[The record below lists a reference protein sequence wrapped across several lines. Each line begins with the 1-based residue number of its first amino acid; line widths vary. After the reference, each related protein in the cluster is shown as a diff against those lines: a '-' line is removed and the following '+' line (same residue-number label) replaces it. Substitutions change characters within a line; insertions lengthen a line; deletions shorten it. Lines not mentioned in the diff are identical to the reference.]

1 VPSAEFSRDNNT
13 RLGIDYKS
21 VRNVVKIKDPEAI
34 KRLIMSDD
42 YKHKRIISISAHI
55 DHGKTTTTDYL
66 MRRAGLMSDAA
77 AGQALMTDS
86 DEEEQERG
94 ITIFTSVVLLNF
106 EVDGEEYLVQLSD
119 TPGHLSFTGEVSRAL
134 RASDGAVI
142 LVDALEGVMTQTET
156 NIRLA
161 VGGEACKPVLFIN
174 KVDRLINE
182 LKLSPAKVYERID
195 IIVAKVNELIKKLAP
210 KEFVKEW
217 QVGFERGT
225 VAIGSAKT
233 GWAFTMKTLEKRD
246 IKPIIVFEKYNEGD
260 EMWLRENLP
269 LDEALL
275 EMIAHHLPDPKT
287 AQRYKIPRIWKGDMD
302 SPEGKALMECDPNGP
317 LLGMITKIFVDPKS
331 KRPTLIGRVFSGTLK
346 TGDEIRLVN
355 MRQNARIK
363 RLGVQEITDILPMEA
378 VPAGNLV
385 SIFGFICPSGE
396 TFVGGDS
403 DMKGFEAIEYVS
415 EPVVS
420 RSIKP
425 IDPQDIARLGE
436 VVRKWIMADPTA
448 RFTHDKESGEYRLDG
463 IDPLQI
469 EILTKRINE
478 QVEIS
483 VSEPII
489 VYREK
494 MTDTG
499 DEFHTKSPNGH
510 NRIRMFLSPL
520 DDKTVELIKRKKVT
534 ADMND
539 RERAQIL
546 RDEAGWDAKEARKI
560 LDIYENCMLVDAMTG
575 VQRFDRILAY
585 LKTAFREFVD
595 EGPIAHEPVLGV
607 KVVITDATVHTDPAH
622 TGYNEVA
629 TMVSSALNMSFL
641 TGKPGLFEPVL
652 NTDIKTPTDTQG
664 QVIKVLTGHRGQ
676 ILDIE
681 AEEDNVTVRGSL
693 PTAETIGIADEFRSA
708 TAGRSFFGY
717 EFRGF
722 EPVPSS
728 LQEEVILEIRKR
740 KSMPEEMPSLSS
752 WSRYLY
758 KRT

>member
-1 VPSAEFSRDNNT
+1 M
-13 RLGIDYKS
+13 
-21 VRNVVKIKDPEAI
+21 VKIKEPDAI
-34 KRLIMSDD
+34 KRLILSDD
-42 YKHKRIISISAHI
+42 YEHKRIISISAHI

-86 DEEEQERG
+86 DDEEQERG

-106 EVDGEEYLVQLSD
+106 KVDDQEYLVQLSD

-142 LVDALEGVMTQTET
+142 LVDALEGMMTQTET

-182 LKLSPAKVYERID
+182 LKLPPNKVSERIN
-195 IIVAKVNELIKKLAP
+195 IIIAKVNELIKKVAP
-210 KEFVKEW
+210 KEYALDWRVNF
-217 QVGFERGT
+217 QDGS
-225 VAIGSAKT
+225 VAVGSAKT
-233 GWAFTMKTLEKRD
+233 GWAFTSKTFEKNPD
-246 IKPIIVFEKYNEGD
+246 INPVVIFEKYNEGD

-275 EMIAHHLPDPKT
+275 EMIVKHLPDPKT
-287 AQRYKIPRIWKGDMD
+287 AQKYKIPRIWKGDID
-302 SPEGKALMECDPNGP
+302 SPEGKALLACDPNGP
-317 LLGMITKIFVDPKS
+317 LVGMITKIFIDPKS
-331 KRPTLIGRVFSGTLK
+331 KRPTLIGRVFSGTIEN
-346 TGDEIRLVN
+346 GQEIRLVN
-355 MRQNARIK
+355 MKQNAKVK
-363 RLGVQEITDILPMEA
+363 RLGVQEITDILDMDK
-378 VPAGNLV
+378 VPAGNLFSV
-385 SIFGFICPSGE
+385 FGFMCPSGE
-396 TFVGGDS
+396 SFVAAGS
-403 DMKGFEAIEYVS
+403 DMQGFEAIEYVS

-420 RSIKP
+420 RSIRP
-425 IDPQDIARLGE
+425 IDPQEIAKLGE
-436 VVRKWIMADPTA
+436 VVSKWIMADPTA
-448 RFTHDKESGEYRLDG
+448 RFVHDKESGEYRLDG

-478 QVEIS
+478 QVKIH

-494 MTDTG
+494 MTERG

-510 NRIRMFLSPL
+510 NRIRMFLEPL
-520 DDKTVELIKRKKVT
+520 DEKTVELIRKKKVT
-534 ADMND
+534 IDQDA
-539 RERAQIL
+539 RERASIL

-560 LDIYENCMLVDAMTG
+560 LDIYESCMLVDAMSG
-575 VQRFDRILAY
+575 VQRFERIFSY
-585 LKTAFREFVD
+585 LQTTFREFV
-595 EGPIAHEPVLGV
+595 ESGPIAHEPVMGV
-607 KVVITDATVHTDPAH
+607 RVTLTDATVHTDPAH

-629 TMVSSALNMSFL
+629 TMVSAGLNMGFL
-641 TGKPGLFEPVL
+641 TGRPGLYEPVL
-652 NTDIKTPTDTQG
+652 NADIKTPTDTQG

-676 ILDIE
+676 ILTIE
-681 AEEDNVTVRGSL
+681 GEEDNVTVKGTL

-722 EPVPSS
+722 ESLPSN
-728 LQEEVILEIRKR
+728 LQEEIILEIRKR
-740 KSMPEEMPSLSS
+740 KGMPEEMPNLGS
-752 WSRYLY
+752 WNRWIY

>member
-1 VPSAEFSRDNNT
+1 M
-13 RLGIDYKS
+13 
-21 VRNVVKIKDPEAI
+21 VKIKEPDAI
-34 KRLIMSDD
+34 KRLIKSDD
-42 YKHKRIISISAHI
+42 FKHKRIISISAHI

-106 EVDGEEYLVQLSD
+106 EVEGEEYLVQLSD

-161 VGGEACKPVLFIN
+161 VGGEACKPVLFVN

-182 LKLSPAKVYERID
+182 LKLPPAKVYERID
-195 IIVAKVNELIKKLAP
+195 TIIAKVNNLIKKVAP
-210 KEFVKEW
+210 EGYGQDWRVNF
-217 QVGFERGT
+217 QDGS

-233 GWAFTMKTLEKRD
+233 GWAFTMKTLEKKG
-246 IKPIIVFEKYNEGD
+246 IKPVVVFEKYNDGD
-260 EMWLRENLP
+260 ERWLRENLP
-269 LDEALL
+269 LDDALL
-275 EMIAHHLPDPKT
+275 EMIVKHLPNPKE
-287 AQRYKIPRIWKGDMD
+287 AQKYKIPRIWSGDLD
-302 SPEGKALMECDPNGP
+302 SPEGKALVECDKNGP
-317 LLGMITKIFVDPKS
+317 LCGMITKIFIDPKS
-331 KRPTLIGRVFSGTLK
+331 KRPTLIGRVFSGTIK
-346 TGDEIRLVN
+346 SGQEIRLVN
-355 MRQNARIK
+355 MRQNAKVK
-363 RLGVQEITDILPMEA
+363 RLGVQEITDILDMQE
-378 VPAGNLV
+378 VPAGNLFSV
-385 SIFGFICPSGE
+385 FGFMCPSGE
-396 TFVGGDS
+396 SFVGPES

-425 IDPQDIARLGE
+425 IDPQEIAKLGE
-436 VVRKWIMADPTA
+436 VVSKWIMADPTA
-448 RFTHDKESGEYRLDG
+448 RFVHDKESGEYRLDG

-478 QVEIS
+478 QVKIN

-494 MTDTG
+494 MTERG

-510 NRIRMFLSPL
+510 NRIRMFLQPL
-520 DDKTVELIKRKKVT
+520 DEKTVDLIRKKKIK
-534 ADMND
+534 AEQDD
-539 RERAQIL
+539 RERARIL
-546 RDEAGWDAKEARKI
+546 RDEADWDAKEARKI
-560 LDIYENCMLVDAMTG
+560 LDVYETSILVDAMSG
-575 VQRFDRILAY
+575 VQRFERIY
-585 LKTAFREFVD
+585 SYVESVFREFCD
-595 EGPIAHEPVLGV
+595 GGPIAKEPVMGV
-607 KVVITDATVHTDPAH
+607 KAVITDATVHTDPAH

-629 TMVSSALNMSFL
+629 TMVSSGLNMSFL
-641 TGKPGLFEPVL
+641 TGRPGLYEPVL
-652 NTDIKTPTDTQG
+652 NTDIKTPVDTQG

-676 ILDIE
+676 VITIE
-681 AEEDNVTVRGSL
+681 GEEDAVAVKGTL

-722 EPVPSS
+722 EPVPGSM
-728 LQEEVILEIRKR
+728 QEELILEIRKR
-740 KSMPEEMPSLSS
+740 KGMPEEMPSLSS
-752 WSRYLY
+752 WNRWVY

>member
-1 VPSAEFSRDNNT
+1 M
-13 RLGIDYKS
+13 
-21 VRNVVKIKDPEAI
+21 VKIKEPDAI
-34 KRLIMSDD
+34 KRLIKSDD
-42 YKHKRIISISAHI
+42 FEHKRIISISAHI

-106 EVDGEEYLVQLSD
+106 EIEGEEYLVQLSD

-161 VGGEACKPVLFIN
+161 VGGEACKPVLFVN

-182 LKLSPAKVYERID
+182 LKLPPAKVYERID
-195 IIVAKVNELIKKLAP
+195 TIIAKVNNLIMKVAP
-210 KEFVKEW
+210 KQYGKDWRVSF
-217 QVGFERGT
+217 QDGS

-233 GWAFTMKTLEKRD
+233 GWAFTMKTLEKKG
-246 IKPIIVFEKYNEGD
+246 IKPVVVFEKYNEGD
-260 EMWLRENLP
+260 ERWLRENLP
-269 LDEALL
+269 LDDALL
-275 EMIAHHLPDPKT
+275 EMIVKHLPNPRD
-287 AQRYKIPRIWKGDMD
+287 AQKYKIPRIWSGDID
-302 SPEGKALMECDPNGP
+302 SPEGKALLECDSNGP
-317 LLGMITKIFVDPKS
+317 LCGMITKIFIDPKS
-331 KRPTLIGRVFSGTLK
+331 KRPTLIGRVFSGTIK
-346 TGDEIRLVN
+346 SGQEIRLVN
-355 MRQNARIK
+355 MKQNAKVK
-363 RLGVQEITDILPMEA
+363 RLGVQEITDILDMDE
-378 VPAGNLV
+378 VPAGNLFSV
-385 SIFGFICPSGE
+385 FGFMCPSGE
-396 TFVGGDS
+396 SFVAPNT

-425 IDPQDIARLGE
+425 IDPQEIAKLGE
-436 VVRKWIMADPTA
+436 VVSKWIMADPTA
-448 RFTHDKESGEYRLDG
+448 RFVHDKESGEYRLDG

-478 QVEIS
+478 QVKIK

-494 MTDTG
+494 MTERG

-510 NRIRMFLSPL
+510 NRIRMYLEPL
-520 DDKTVELIKRKKVT
+520 DAKTVELIRKKKVT
-534 ADMND
+534 AEQND
-539 RERAQIL
+539 RERAQVL

-560 LDIYENCMLVDAMTG
+560 LDIYETSILVDAMTG
-575 VQRFDRILAY
+575 VQRFERIISY
-585 LKTAFREFVD
+585 VETVFREFCD
-595 EGPIAHEPVLGV
+595 GGPLAREPVMGV
-607 KVVITDATVHTDPAH
+607 KAVITDATVHNDPAH

-629 TMVSSALNMSFL
+629 TMVSSGLNMGFL
-641 TGKPGLFEPVL
+641 TGRPGLYEPVL

-676 ILDIE
+676 VITIE
-681 AEEDNVTVRGSL
+681 GEEDAVTVKGTL

-722 EPVPSS
+722 DPVPGNM
-728 LQEEVILEIRKR
+728 QEELILEIRKR
-740 KSMPEEMPSLSS
+740 KGMPEELPNLSS
-752 WSRYLY
+752 WNRWIY

>member
-1 VPSAEFSRDNNT
+1 M
-13 RLGIDYKS
+13 
-21 VRNVVKIKDPEAI
+21 VKIKDPDAI
-34 KRLIMSDD
+34 KRLIKSDD
-42 YKHKRIISISAHI
+42 YSHKRIVSISAHI
-55 DHGKTTTTDYL
+55 DHGKTTTSDYL

-106 EVDGEEYLVQLSD
+106 EVDNEEYLVQLSD

-182 LKLSPAKVYERID
+182 LKLPPKKVYERID
-195 IIVAKVNELIKKLAP
+195 IIIAKVNELIKKVAP
-210 KEFVKEW
+210 PEFTSDWRVSFQE
-217 QVGFERGT
+217 GT

-233 GWAFTMKTLEKRD
+233 GWAFTMKTLEKRE
-246 IKPIIVFEKYNEGD
+246 IKPLVVFEKYDEGD
-260 EMWLRENLP
+260 ERWLRENLP

-275 EMIAHHLPDPKT
+275 EMIVHHLPNPKE
-287 AQRYKIPRIWKGDMD
+287 AQKYKIPRIWTGDLE
-302 SPEGKALMECDPNGP
+302 SPEGKALLECDRDGP

-331 KRPTLIGRVFSGTLK
+331 KRPTLIGRIFSGTLRS
-346 TGDEIRLVN
+346 GQEIRLIG
-355 MRQNARIK
+355 MRQNARVR
-363 RLGVQEITDILPMEA
+363 RLGVQEITDILDMEE
-378 VPAGNLV
+378 VPAGNLF
-385 SIFGFICPSGE
+385 SIFGFMCPSGE
-396 TFVGGDS
+396 SFTDPDS
-403 DMKGFEAIEYVS
+403 EMKGFEQIEYVS

-425 IDPQDIARLGE
+425 VDPQDIAKLGE
-436 VVRKWIMADPTA
+436 VVSKWIMADPTA
-448 RFTHDKESGEYRLDG
+448 RFVHDKESGEYRLDG

-478 QVEIS
+478 QVKIN

-494 MTDTG
+494 IHERG

-510 NRIRMFLSPL
+510 NRLRLYIEPL
-520 DDKTVELIKRKKVT
+520 DEKTVELIKKKKIT
-534 ADMND
+534 AEQNA
-539 RERAQIL
+539 RERATTL

-560 LDIYENCMLVDAMTG
+560 LDIYESCMLVDAMSG
-575 VQRFDRILAY
+575 VQRFDRIYSY
-585 LKTAFREFVD
+585 LETTFREFID
-595 EGPIAHEPVLGV
+595 EGPLAHEPIMGV
-607 KVVITDATVHTDPAH
+607 KVVLTDATVHSDPAH

-629 TMVSSALNMSFL
+629 TMTSAGLNLSFL
-641 TGKPGLFEPVL
+641 TARPQLYEPVL
-652 NTDIKTPTDTQG
+652 NADIKTPTDTQG

-676 ILDIE
+676 ILTIE
-681 AEEDNVTVRGSL
+681 GEEDTVTVKGTL

-722 EPVPSS
+722 EPLPSNM
-728 LQEEVILEIRKR
+728 QEPKVLEIRAR
-740 KSMPEEMPSLSS
+740 KGMPEELPNLGS
-752 WSRYLY
+752 WSRWVY

>member
-1 VPSAEFSRDNNT
+1 M
-13 RLGIDYKS
+13 
-21 VRNVVKIKDPEAI
+21 VKIKDPEAI
-34 KRLIMSDD
+34 KRLISSND
-42 YKHKRIISISAHI
+42 YEHKRIISISAHI

-106 EVDGEEYLVQLSD
+106 EVEDQEYLVQLSD

-161 VGGEACKPVLFIN
+161 VGGEACKPVLFVN

-182 LKLSPAKVYERID
+182 LKLPPKKVYERID
-195 IIVAKVNELIKKLAP
+195 VIIAKVNELIRKVAP
-210 KEFVKEW
+210 KEYASEW
-217 QVGFERGT
+217 KVNFSEGS

-233 GWAFTMKTLEKRD
+233 GWAFTMKTLEKKG
-246 IKPIIVFEKYNEGD
+246 IKPTVVFEKYSEGD
-260 EMWLRENLP
+260 ERWLRDNLP
-269 LDEALL
+269 LDDALL
-275 EMIAHHLPDPKT
+275 EMIVKHLPSPLE
-287 AQRYKIPRIWKGDMD
+287 AQKYKIPRIWKGNLD
-302 SPEGKALMECDPNGP
+302 SPEGKALLGCDPNGP

-331 KRPTLIGRVFSGTLK
+331 KRPTLIGRVFSGTVK
-346 TGDEIRLVN
+346 SGQTIRLVS
-355 MRQNARIK
+355 MKQNVPIK
-363 RLGVQEITDILPMEA
+363 RLGVQEITDILPMDE
-378 VPAGNLV
+378 VPAGNLFSV
-385 SIFGFICPSGE
+385 FGFICPSGE
-396 TFVGGDS
+396 SFVEADS
-403 DMKGFEAIEYVS
+403 DMTGFEPIEYAS

-425 IDPQDIARLGE
+425 VDPQDIAKLGD
-436 VVRKWIMADPTA
+436 VVSKWIMADPTA
-448 RFTHDKESGEYRLDG
+448 RFIHDKESGEYRLDG

-478 QVEIS
+478 QVKIH

-494 MTDTG
+494 ISERG
-499 DEFHTKSPNGH
+499 SEFHTKSPNGH
-510 NRIRMFLSPL
+510 NRIRIYMEPL
-520 DDKTVELIKRKKVT
+520 DDKTVDLIRKRHIT
-534 ADMND
+534 AEQND

-546 RDEAGWDAKEARKI
+546 RDQAGWDAKDARKI
-560 LDIYENCMLVDAMTG
+560 LDVYESSMLVDAMSG
-575 VQRFDRILAY
+575 VQRFDRIWPYVQATY
-585 LKTAFREFVD
+585 REFID
-595 EGPIAHEPVLGV
+595 EGPLAHEPVMGI
-607 KVVITDATVHTDPAH
+607 KAVITDSTIHTDPAH

-629 TMVSSALNMSFL
+629 TMTSAGLNMAFL
-641 TGKPGLFEPVL
+641 TARPALFEPIL
-652 NTDIKTPTDTQG
+652 STDIKTPTDTQG
-664 QVIKVLTGHRGQ
+664 GVIKVLTGHRGQ
-676 ILDIE
+676 ILTIE
-681 AEEDNVTVRGSL
+681 AEEDTVTVKGTL

-717 EFRGF
+717 QFRGF
-722 EPVPSS
+722 EPLPGNM
-728 LQEEVILEIRKR
+728 QEEKILEIRGR
-740 KSMPEEMPSLSS
+740 KGMPEEMPSLNS
-752 WSRYLY
+752 WNRWIY

>member
-1 VPSAEFSRDNNT
+1 M
-13 RLGIDYKS
+13 
-21 VRNVVKIKDPEAI
+21 VKIKEPDAI
-34 KRLIMSDD
+34 KRLILSDD
-42 YKHKRIISISAHI
+42 YEHKRIISISAHI

-106 EVDGEEYLVQLSD
+106 EIEGEEYLVQLSD

-182 LKLSPAKVYERID
+182 LKLPPAKVYERID
-195 IIVAKVNELIKKLAP
+195 VIVAKVNQLIKKVAP
-210 KEFVKEW
+210 KEYASEW
-217 QVGFERGT
+217 RVRFEDGS

-233 GWAFTMKTLEKRD
+233 GWAFTMKTLEKKG
-246 IKPIIVFEKYNEGD
+246 IKPNVVFEKYNEGD
-260 EMWLRENLP
+260 EKWLRENLP
-269 LDEALL
+269 LDDALL
-275 EMIAHHLPDPKT
+275 EMIVKHLPNPKD
-287 AQRYKIPRIWKGDMD
+287 AQQYKIPRIWKGDLD
-302 SPEGKALMECDPNGP
+302 SPEGKALVNVDRNGP
-317 LLGMITKIFVDPKS
+317 LCGMICKIFIDPKS
-331 KRPTLIGRVFSGTLK
+331 KRPTLIGRIFSGTIK
-346 TGDEIRLVN
+346 SGQEIQLVN
-355 MRQNARIK
+355 MRQNAKVK
-363 RLGVQEITDILPMEA
+363 RLGVQEITDILDMDQ
-378 VPAGNLV
+378 VPAGNLFSV
-385 SIFGFICPSGE
+385 FGFMCPSGE
-396 TFVGGDS
+396 TFVAPGS
-403 DMKGFEAIEYVS
+403 EMKGFEAIEYVS

-425 IDPQDIARLGE
+425 IDPQEIAKLGE
-436 VVRKWIMADPTA
+436 VVSKWIMADPTA
-448 RFTHDKESGEYRLDG
+448 RFFHDKESSEYRLDG

-478 QVEIS
+478 QVKIK

-494 MTDTG
+494 MTDRG

-510 NRIRMFLSPL
+510 NRIRMYLEPL
-520 DDKTVELIKRKKVT
+520 DEKTVELIRKKRIT
-534 ADMND
+534 ADMPA

-560 LDIYENCMLVDAMTG
+560 LDIYESSMLVDAMSG
-575 VQRFDRILAY
+575 VQRFDRIFSY
-585 LKTAFREFVD
+585 LQSTFREFI
-595 EGPIAHEPVLGV
+595 EGGPIAKEPVMGV
-607 KVVITDATVHTDPAH
+607 KVVLTDATVHTDPAH

-629 TMVSSALNMSFL
+629 TMVSSGLNMGFL
-641 TGKPGLFEPVL
+641 TGKPGLYEPIL
-652 NTDIKTPTDTQG
+652 NTDIKTPPDTQG
-664 QVIKVLTGHRGQ
+664 AVIKVLTSHRGQ
-676 ILDIE
+676 IVTIE
-681 AEEDNVTVRGSL
+681 GEEDVVAVKGTL

-717 EFRGF
+717 EFKGF
-722 EPVPSS
+722 DPLPGN
-728 LQEEVILEIRKR
+728 LQEEIILEIRKR
-740 KSMPEEMPSLSS
+740 KNMPEELPSLSS
-752 WSRYLY
+752 WSRWVY

>member
-1 VPSAEFSRDNNT
+1 M
-13 RLGIDYKS
+13 
-21 VRNVVKIKDPEAI
+21 VKIKEPDAI
-34 KRLIMSDD
+34 KRLIKSGDFE
-42 YKHKRIISISAHI
+42 HKRIISISAHI

-86 DEEEQERG
+86 DEEEQARG

-106 EVDGEEYLVQLSD
+106 EVEGEEYLVQLSD

-161 VGGEACKPVLFIN
+161 VGGEACKPVLFVN

-182 LKLSPAKVYERID
+182 LKLPPAKVYERID
-195 IIVAKVNELIKKLAP
+195 TIIAKVNNLIMKVAP
-210 KEFVKEW
+210 KEYGKDWRVSF
-217 QVGFERGT
+217 QDGS

-233 GWAFTMKTLEKRD
+233 GWAFTMKTLEKKG
-246 IKPIIVFEKYNEGD
+246 IKPVVVFEKYNEGD
-260 EMWLRENLP
+260 ERWLRENLP
-269 LDEALL
+269 LDDALL
-275 EMIAHHLPDPKT
+275 EMIVKHLPNPKD
-287 AQRYKIPRIWKGDMD
+287 AQKYKIPRIWSGEMD
-302 SPEGKALMECDPNGP
+302 SPEGKALLDCNPDGP
-317 LLGMITKIFVDPKS
+317 LLGMITKIFIDPKS
-331 KRPTLIGRVFSGTLK
+331 KRPTLIGRVFSGTIK
-346 TGDEIRLVN
+346 SGQEIRLVN
-355 MRQNARIK
+355 MKQNAKVK
-363 RLGVQEITDILPMEA
+363 RLGVQEITDILDMDE
-378 VPAGNLV
+378 VPAGNLFSV
-385 SIFGFICPSGE
+385 FGFMCPSGE
-396 TFVGGDS
+396 SFVGPES

-425 IDPQDIARLGE
+425 TDPQEIAKLGE
-436 VVRKWIMADPTA
+436 VVSKWIMADPTA
-448 RFTHDKESGEYRLDG
+448 RFVHDKESGEYRLDG

-478 QVEIS
+478 QVKIK

-494 MTDTG
+494 MTERG

-510 NRIRMFLSPL
+510 NRIRMFLEPL
-520 DDKTVELIKRKKVT
+520 DAKTVDLIKKRKIT
-534 ADMND
+534 ADQND

-546 RDEAGWDAKEARKI
+546 RDEGGWDAKEARKI
-560 LDIYENCMLVDAMTG
+560 LDVYETSILVDAMTG
-575 VQRFDRILAY
+575 VQRFDRIFSY
-585 LKTAFREFVD
+585 VQTIFREFLD
-595 EGPIAHEPVLGV
+595 GGPIAREPVMGV
-607 KVVITDATVHTDPAH
+607 KAVITDATIHNDPAH

-629 TMVSSALNMSFL
+629 TMVSSGLNMGFL
-641 TGKPGLFEPVL
+641 TGKPGLYEPVL
-652 NTDIKTPTDTQG
+652 NADIKTPTDTQG

-676 ILDIE
+676 VITIE
-681 AEEDNVTVRGSL
+681 GEEDAVAVKGTL

-722 EPVPSS
+722 EPVPGNM
-728 LQEEVILEIRKR
+728 QEELIIEIRKR
-740 KSMPEEMPSLSS
+740 KGMPEELPNLSS
-752 WSRYLY
+752 WNRWIY

>member
-1 VPSAEFSRDNNT
+1 M
-13 RLGIDYKS
+13 
-21 VRNVVKIKDPEAI
+21 VKIKEPDAI
-34 KRLIMSDD
+34 KRLILSDD
-42 YKHKRIISISAHI
+42 YEHKRIISISAHI

-86 DEEEQERG
+86 DDEEQERG

-106 EVDGEEYLVQLSD
+106 KVDNEEYLVQLSD

-142 LVDALEGVMTQTET
+142 LVDALEGMMTQTET

-161 VGGEACKPVLFIN
+161 VGAEACKPVLFIN

-182 LKLSPAKVYERID
+182 LKLPPAKVYERID
-195 IIVAKVNELIKKLAP
+195 IIISKVNTLIKKVAP
-210 KEFVKEW
+210 PEMAKKWMVSFQE
-217 QVGFERGT
+217 GS

-246 IKPIIVFEKYNEGD
+246 IKPIVVFEKYDEGD
-260 EMWLRENLP
+260 ERWLRENLP

-275 EMIAHHLPDPKT
+275 EMIVKHLPDPKT
-287 AQRYKIPRIWKGDMD
+287 AQKYKIPRIWKGDLE
-302 SPEGKALMECDPNGP
+302 SPEGKALISCDPNGP
-317 LLGMITKIFVDPKS
+317 LLGMITKIFIDPKS
-331 KRPTLIGRVFSGTLK
+331 KRPTLIGRVFSGTIEN
-346 TGDEIRLVN
+346 GQEIRLVN
-355 MRQNARIK
+355 MKQNAKVK
-363 RLGVQEITDILPMEA
+363 RLGVQEITDILDMDK
-378 VPAGNLV
+378 VPAGNLFSV
-385 SIFGFICPSGE
+385 FGFMCPSGE
-396 TFVGGDS
+396 SFVDS
-403 DMKGFEAIEYVS
+403 GSEMGGFESIEYVS

-420 RSIKP
+420 RSIRP
-425 IDPQDIARLGE
+425 VDPQDIAKLGE
-436 VVRKWIMADPTA
+436 VVSKWIMADPTA
-448 RFTHDKESGEYRLDG
+448 RFVHDKESGEYRLDG

-478 QVEIS
+478 QVKIH

-494 MTDTG
+494 MTERG

-510 NRIRMFLSPL
+510 NRIRMILEPL
-520 DDKTVELIKRKKVT
+520 DAKTVELIKKKKIT
-534 ADMND
+534 MDQQPRD
-539 RERAQIL
+539 RAAIL

-560 LDIYENCMLVDAMTG
+560 LDIYESCMLVDAMSG
-575 VQRFDRILAY
+575 VQRFDRIFSY
-585 LKTAFREFVD
+585 LQTTFREFVD
-595 EGPIAHEPVLGV
+595 AGPIAHEPVMGV
-607 KVVITDATVHTDPAH
+607 RVTLTDATVHNDPAH

-629 TMVSSALNMSFL
+629 TMVSAGLNMGFL
-641 TGKPGLFEPVL
+641 TGKPGLYEPVL
-652 NTDIKTPTDTQG
+652 NADIKTPTDTQG

-676 ILDIE
+676 IITIE
-681 AEEDNVTVRGSL
+681 GEEESVTVKGTL

-717 EFRGF
+717 QFRGF
-722 EPVPSS
+722 EGLPSS
-728 LQEEVILEIRKR
+728 LQEEIILEIRKR
-740 KSMPEEMPSLSS
+740 KGMPEEMPNLGS
-752 WSRYLY
+752 WNRWVY

>member
-1 VPSAEFSRDNNT
+1 M
-13 RLGIDYKS
+13 
-21 VRNVVKIKDPEAI
+21 VKIKEPEAI
-34 KRLIMSDD
+34 KRLIQSDD
-42 YKHKRIISISAHI
+42 YEHKRIISISAHI

-106 EVDGEEYLVQLSD
+106 EIDGEEYLVQLSD

-182 LKLSPAKVYERID
+182 LKLPPKKVYERID
-195 IIVAKVNELIKKLAP
+195 IIIAKVNELIMKVAP
-210 KEFVKEW
+210 KEYAKDWRVS
-217 QVGFERGT
+217 FEKGS

-233 GWAFTMKTLEKRD
+233 GWAFTMKTLQKKG
-246 IKPIIVFEKYNEGD
+246 IKPTVVFEKYNEGD
-260 EMWLRENLP
+260 EKWLRENLP
-269 LDEALL
+269 LDDALL
-275 EMIAHHLPDPKT
+275 EMIVYHLPNPRE
-287 AQRYKIPRIWKGDMD
+287 AQKYKIPRIWKGDLD
-302 SPEGKALMECDPNGP
+302 SPEGKALMSCDPNGP

-346 TGDEIRLVN
+346 SGQEITLVN
-355 MRQNARIK
+355 MKQNARIK
-363 RLGVQEITDILPMEA
+363 RLGVQEITDILPMDA
-378 VPAGNLV
+378 IPAGNLV
-385 SIFGFICPSGE
+385 SIFGFMCPSGE
-396 TFVGGDS
+396 SFVEAGS
-403 DMKGFEAIEYVS
+403 NMKGFEAIEYVS

-420 RSIKP
+420 RSIRP
-425 IDPQDIARLGE
+425 VDPQDIAKLGE

-448 RFTHDKESGEYRLDG
+448 RFVHDKESGEYRLDG

-478 QVEIS
+478 QVPIH
-483 VSEPII
+483 VSEPIV

-494 MTDTG
+494 ITKRG
-499 DEFHTKSPNGH
+499 EEFHTKSPNGH
-510 NRIRMFLSPL
+510 NRIKIYLEPL
-520 DDKTVELIKRKKVT
+520 DEKTVELIKKKKVT
-534 ADMND
+534 ND
-539 RERAQIL
+539 QQARERAQIL

-560 LDIYENCMLVDAMTG
+560 LDIYETNILVDAMSG
-575 VQRFDRILAY
+575 VQRFDRILPY
-585 LKTAFREFVD
+585 VTTIFHDFCDK
-595 EGPIAHEPVLGV
+595 GPLAHEPVMGV
-607 KVVITDATVHTDPAH
+607 RAVITDATVHTDPAH
-622 TGYNEVA
+622 TGYSEIA
-629 TMVSSALNMSFL
+629 TMTTSALNMSFL
-641 TGKPGLFEPVL
+641 TADPALYEPVL
-652 NTDIKTPTDTQG
+652 NVDIKTPIDTQG
-664 QVIKVLTGHRGQ
+664 GVIKVLTGHRGQ
-676 ILDIE
+676 VLTIE
-681 AEEDNVTVRGSL
+681 GEEETVTIKGTL

-722 EPVPSS
+722 EPLPSN
-728 LQEEVILEIRKR
+728 LQKEIILEIRKR
-740 KSMPEEMPSLSS
+740 KGMPEELPSTSS
-752 WSRYLY
+752 WSRYIY

>member
-1 VPSAEFSRDNNT
+1 M
-13 RLGIDYKS
+13 
-21 VRNVVKIKDPEAI
+21 VKIKEPDAI
-34 KRLIMSDD
+34 KRLIKSDN
-42 YKHKRIISISAHI
+42 YEQKRIISISAHI

-106 EVDGEEYLVQLSD
+106 EVDDTEYLVQLSD

-134 RASDGAVI
+134 RASDGVVI

-156 NIRLA
+156 NIKLA
-161 VGGEACKPVLFIN
+161 VGGEACKPVLFVN

-182 LKLSPAKVYERID
+182 LKLPPEKVYERID
-195 IIVAKVNELIKKLAP
+195 IIIAKVNELIKKVAP
-210 KEFVKEW
+210 DDFTKNWRVS
-217 QVGFERGT
+217 FEQGT

-233 GWAFTMKTLEKRD
+233 GWAFTMETLKKKN
-246 IKPIIVFEKYNEGD
+246 IKPTVVFEKYNEGD
-260 EMWLRENLP
+260 ERWLRENLP
-269 LDEALL
+269 LDDAIL
-275 EMIAHHLPDPKT
+275 EMIVKHLPNPKE
-287 AQRYKIPRIWKGDMD
+287 AQIYKIPRIWKGDPE
-302 SPEGKALMECDPNGP
+302 SPEGKALLKCDPDGP

-331 KRPTLIGRVFSGTLK
+331 KRPTLIGRVFSGTLHS
-346 TGDEIRLVN
+346 GQEIRLVN
-355 MRQNARIK
+355 MKQTARVR
-363 RLGVQEITDILPMEA
+363 RLGVQEITDILPMEEI
-378 VPAGNLV
+378 PAGNLF
-385 SIFGFICPSGE
+385 SIFGFMCPSGE
-396 TFVGGDS
+396 TFVAEGS

-425 IDPQDIARLGE
+425 VDPQDVAKLGE

-448 RFTHDKESGEYRLDG
+448 RFFHDKESGEYRLDG

-478 QVEIS
+478 QVKIN

-494 MTDTG
+494 MTEHG

-510 NRIRMFLSPL
+510 NRIKMFLEPL
-520 DDKTVELIKRKKVT
+520 DEKTVELIKKKKVT
-534 ADMND
+534 IDMPE

-546 RDEAGWDAKEARKI
+546 RDEADWDAKEARKI
-560 LDIYENCMLVDAMTG
+560 LDVYENCMLVDQMSG
-575 VQRFDRILAY
+575 VQRFDRIEPY
-585 LKTAFREFVD
+585 VKSTFKEFV
-595 EGPIAHEPVLGV
+595 EAGPLAHEPVMGV
-607 KVVITDATVHTDPAH
+607 KATITDATIHTDPAH

-629 TMVSSALNMSFL
+629 TMTSAALNLSFL
-641 TGKPGLFEPVL
+641 TGRPGLYEPIL
-652 NTDIKTPTDTQG
+652 NVDIKTPTDTQG
-664 QVIKVLTGHRGQ
+664 GVIKVLTSHRGQ
-676 ILDIE
+676 IVTIE
-681 AEEDNVTVRGSL
+681 GEEEAVAVKGTL
-693 PTAETIGIADEFRSA
+693 PTSETIGIADEFRSA

-722 EPVPSS
+722 EALPSN
-728 LQEEVILEIRKR
+728 LQEELILEIRER
-740 KSMPEEMPSLSS
+740 KGMPKELPTLGS
-752 WSRYLY
+752 WSRWVY

>member
-1 VPSAEFSRDNNT
+1 M
-13 RLGIDYKS
+13 
-21 VRNVVKIKDPEAI
+21 VKIKDPDAI

-42 YKHKRIISISAHI
+42 YEHKRIISISAHI

-86 DEEEQERG
+86 DDEEQERG

-161 VGGEACKPVLFIN
+161 VGGEACKPVLFVN

-182 LKLSPAKVYERID
+182 LKLPPAKVYERID
-195 IIVAKVNELIKKLAP
+195 IIIAKVNELIKKVAP
-210 KEFVKEW
+210 KEYAKEW
-217 QVGFERGT
+217 RVSFQEGS

-233 GWAFTMKTLEKRD
+233 GWAFTMKTLEKQG
-246 IKPIIVFEKYNEGD
+246 IKPIVVFEKYNEGD

-269 LDEALL
+269 LDDALL
-275 EMIAHHLPDPKT
+275 EMIVYHLPNPKE
-287 AQRYKIPRIWKGDMD
+287 AQKYKIPRIWKGDMETT
-302 SPEGKALMECDPNGP
+302 EGKALLECDRDGP

-331 KRPTLIGRVFSGTLK
+331 KRPTLIGRVFSGTVK
-346 TGDEIRLVN
+346 SGQPIRLVG
-355 MRQNARIK
+355 MKQNVTVK
-363 RLGVQEITDILPMEA
+363 RLGVQEITDILPMNE
-378 VPAGNLV
+378 VPAGNLFSV
-385 SIFGFICPSGE
+385 FGFICPSGE
-396 TFVGGDS
+396 SFVEVDS
-403 DMKGFEAIEYVS
+403 EMPAFEAIEYVS

-425 IDPQDIARLGE
+425 VDPQEIAKLGE
-436 VVRKWIMADPTA
+436 VVSKWIMADPTA
-448 RFTHDKESGEYRLDG
+448 RFIHDKESGEYRLDG

-478 QVEIS
+478 QVKITI
-483 VSEPII
+483 SEPII

-494 MTDTG
+494 ITGRG

-510 NRIRMFLSPL
+510 NRLRLYVEPL
-520 DDKTVELIKRKKVT
+520 DEKTVNLIRRKKIT
-534 ADMND
+534 ADQNA

-560 LDIYENCMLVDAMTG
+560 LDIYESSMLVDAMSG
-575 VQRFDRILAY
+575 VQRFDRIYSY
-585 LKTAFREFVD
+585 LDTTFREFID
-595 EGPIAHEPVLGV
+595 QGPLAREPVMGV

-629 TMVSSALNMSFL
+629 TMTSSGLNMSFL
-641 TGKPGLFEPVL
+641 TAKAGLYEPIL
-652 NTDIKTPTDTQG
+652 NTDIKTPVDTQG
-664 QVIKVLTGHRGQ
+664 GVIRVLTGHRGQ
-676 ILDIE
+676 VVTIE
-681 AEEDNVTVRGSL
+681 AEEDTVTVKGTL

-722 EPVPSS
+722 EPVPTSM
-728 LQEEVILEIRKR
+728 QEEKILEIRKR
-740 KSMPEEMPSLSS
+740 KGMPEQMPTLSS
-752 WSRYLY
+752 WSRWVY

>member
-1 VPSAEFSRDNNT
+1 
-13 RLGIDYKS
+13 L
-21 VRNVVKIKDPEAI
+21 VKIKDPDAI

-42 YKHKRIISISAHI
+42 YEHKRIISISAHI

-86 DEEEQERG
+86 DDEEQERG

-161 VGGEACKPVLFIN
+161 VGGEACKPVLFVN

-182 LKLSPAKVYERID
+182 LKLPPAKVYERID
-195 IIVAKVNELIKKLAP
+195 IIIAKVNELIKKVAP
-210 KEFVKEW
+210 KEYAKDWRVSF
-217 QVGFERGT
+217 QDGS

-233 GWAFTMKTLEKRD
+233 GWAFTMKTLEKKG
-246 IKPIIVFEKYNEGD
+246 IKPIVVFEKYNEGD

-269 LDEALL
+269 LDDALL
-275 EMIAHHLPDPKT
+275 EMIVYHLPNPKE
-287 AQRYKIPRIWKGDMD
+287 AQKYKIPRIWKGDL
-302 SPEGKALMECDPNGP
+302 STTEGKALLECDRDGP

-331 KRPTLIGRVFSGTLK
+331 KRPTLIGRVFSGTVK
-346 TGDEIRLVN
+346 SGQSIRLVG
-355 MRQNARIK
+355 MKQNVTVK
-363 RLGVQEITDILPMEA
+363 RLGVQEITDILPMNE
-378 VPAGNLV
+378 VPAGNLFSV
-385 SIFGFICPSGE
+385 FGFICPSGE
-396 TFVGGDS
+396 SFVEVES
-403 DMKGFEAIEYVS
+403 EMPAFEAIEYVS

-425 IDPQDIARLGE
+425 VDPQEIAKLGE
-436 VVRKWIMADPTA
+436 VVSKWIMADPTA
-448 RFTHDKESGEYRLDG
+448 RFIHDKESGEYRLDG

-478 QVEIS
+478 QVKITI
-483 VSEPII
+483 SEPII

-494 MTDTG
+494 ITDRG

-510 NRIRMFLSPL
+510 NRLRLYVEPL
-520 DDKTVELIKRKKVT
+520 DEKTVNLIRRKKIT
-534 ADMND
+534 AEQNA

-560 LDIYENCMLVDAMTG
+560 LDIYESSMLVDAMSG
-575 VQRFDRILAY
+575 VQRFDRIYSY
-585 LKTAFREFVD
+585 LDTTFREFID
-595 EGPIAHEPVLGV
+595 QGPLAREPVMGV
-607 KVVITDATVHTDPAH
+607 KVVLTDATVHSDPAH

-629 TMVSSALNMSFL
+629 TMTSSGLNMSFL
-641 TGKPGLFEPVL
+641 TAKAGLYEPIL

-664 QVIKVLTGHRGQ
+664 GVIRVLTGHRGQ
-676 ILDIE
+676 VVTIE
-681 AEEDNVTVRGSL
+681 AEEDTVTVKGVL

-722 EPVPSS
+722 EPVPTSM
-728 LQEEVILEIRKR
+728 QEEKILEIRKR
-740 KSMPEEMPSLSS
+740 KGMPEQMPSLSS
-752 WSRYLY
+752 WSRWVY

>member
-1 VPSAEFSRDNNT
+1 M
-13 RLGIDYKS
+13 
-21 VRNVVKIKDPEAI
+21 VKIKEPDAI
-34 KRLIMSDD
+34 KRLIKSDN
-42 YKHKRIISISAHI
+42 YEQKRIISISAHI

-106 EVDGEEYLVQLSD
+106 EIDGEEYLVQLSD

-134 RASDGAVI
+134 RASDGVVI

-161 VGGEACKPVLFIN
+161 VGGEACKPVLFVN

-182 LKLSPAKVYERID
+182 LKLPPEKVYERID
-195 IIVAKVNELIKKLAP
+195 IIIAKVNELIKKVAP
-210 KEFVKEW
+210 DDFTKNWRVS
-217 QVGFERGT
+217 FEQGS

-233 GWAFTMKTLEKRD
+233 GWAFTMETLKKNN
-246 IKPIIVFEKYNEGD
+246 IKPTVVFEKYNEGD
-260 EMWLRENLP
+260 ERWLRENLP
-269 LDEALL
+269 LDDALL
-275 EMIAHHLPDPKT
+275 EMIVKHLPNPKE
-287 AQRYKIPRIWKGDMD
+287 AQVYKIPRIWKGDPE
-302 SPEGKALMECDPNGP
+302 SPEGKALLKCDPDGP

-331 KRPTLIGRVFSGTLK
+331 KRPTLIGRVFSGTLRS
-346 TGDEIRLVN
+346 GQEIRLVN
-355 MRQNARIK
+355 MRQTARVR
-363 RLGVQEITDILPMEA
+363 RLGVQEITDILPMEEI
-378 VPAGNLV
+378 PAGNLF
-385 SIFGFICPSGE
+385 SIFGFMCPSGE
-396 TFVGGDS
+396 TFVAEGS

-425 IDPQDIARLGE
+425 VDPQDIAKLGE

-448 RFTHDKESGEYRLDG
+448 RFFHDKESGEYRLDG

-478 QVEIS
+478 QVEIN

-494 MTDTG
+494 MTERG

-510 NRIRMFLSPL
+510 NRIKMFLEPL
-520 DDKTVELIKRKKVT
+520 DEKTVELIKKKKVT
-534 ADMND
+534 IEMPE
-539 RERAQIL
+539 RERAQLL

-560 LDIYENCMLVDAMTG
+560 LDIYENCMLVDQMSG
-575 VQRFDRILAY
+575 VQRFDRIEPY
-585 LKTAFREFVD
+585 VKSTFKEFV
-595 EGPIAHEPVLGV
+595 ESGPLAHEPVMGV
-607 KVVITDATVHTDPAH
+607 KATITDATIHTDPAH

-629 TMVSSALNMSFL
+629 TMTSAALNLSFL
-641 TGKPGLFEPVL
+641 TGRPGLYEPIL
-652 NTDIKTPTDTQG
+652 NVDIKTPTDTQG
-664 QVIKVLTGHRGQ
+664 GVIKVLTSHRGQ
-676 ILDIE
+676 IITIE
-681 AEEDNVTVRGSL
+681 GEEEAVAVKGTL

-722 EPVPSS
+722 EALPSN
-728 LQEEVILEIRKR
+728 LQEELILEIRDR
-740 KSMPEEMPSLSS
+740 KGMPNELPTLGS
-752 WSRYLY
+752 WSRWVY

>member
-1 VPSAEFSRDNNT
+1 M
-13 RLGIDYKS
+13 
-21 VRNVVKIKDPEAI
+21 VKIKDPEAI
-34 KRLIMSDD
+34 KKLIKSND
-42 YKHKRIISISAHI
+42 YEHKRIISISAHI

-106 EVDGEEYLVQLSD
+106 EIDGEEYLVQLSD

-142 LVDALEGVMTQTET
+142 LVDALEGMMTQTET

-182 LKLSPAKVYERID
+182 LKLPPKKVYERVD
-195 IIVAKVNELIKKLAP
+195 TIIAKVNNLIMKVAP
-210 KEFVKEW
+210 EGYGKDWRVSF
-217 QVGFERGT
+217 QDGS

-233 GWAFTMKTLEKRD
+233 GWAFTMKTLEKKN
-246 IKPIIVFEKYNEGD
+246 IKPTVVFEKYNEGD

-269 LDEALL
+269 LDDALL
-275 EMIAHHLPDPKT
+275 EMIVKHLPNPKE
-287 AQRYKIPRIWKGDMD
+287 AQKYKIPRIWSGDPE
-302 SPEGKALMECDPNGP
+302 SPEGKALLECDPDGP
-317 LLGMITKIFVDPKS
+317 LLGMITKIFIEPKS
-331 KRPTLIGRVFSGTLK
+331 KRPTLIGRVFSGTIRN
-346 TGDEIRLVN
+346 GQEIRLVN
-355 MRQNARIK
+355 MRQNAKVK
-363 RLGVQEITDILPMEA
+363 RLGVQEITDILDMDE
-378 VPAGNLV
+378 VPAGNLFSV
-385 SIFGFICPSGE
+385 FGFMCPSGE
-396 TFVGGDS
+396 SFVGPDS

-425 IDPQDIARLGE
+425 IDPQDIAKLGE
-436 VVRKWIMADPTA
+436 VVSKWIMADPTA
-448 RFTHDKESGEYRLDG
+448 RFVHDKESNEYRLDG

-478 QVEIS
+478 QVKIK

-494 MTDTG
+494 MTERG

-510 NRIRMFLSPL
+510 NRIRIYLEPL
-520 DDKTVELIKRKKVT
+520 DDKTVELIKKKKVY
-534 ADMND
+534 AEQNE
-539 RERAQIL
+539 RERAQVL
-546 RDEAGWDAKEARKI
+546 RDEAGWDAKVARKI
-560 LDIYENCMLVDAMTG
+560 LDVYESNMLVDAMTG
-575 VQRFDRILAY
+575 VQRFDRIY
-585 LKTAFREFVD
+585 SYVETVWREFC
-595 EGPIAHEPVLGV
+595 EAGPLANEPVMGV
-607 KVVITDATVHTDPAH
+607 KATITDATVHNDPAH

-629 TMVSSALNMSFL
+629 TMVSAGLNMSFL
-641 TGKPGLFEPVL
+641 TGKPGLYEPVL
-652 NTDIKTPTDTQG
+652 NADIKTPVDTQG
-664 QVIKVLTGHRGQ
+664 QVIKVLTAHRGQ
-676 ILDIE
+676 VLTIE
-681 AEEDNVTVRGSL
+681 GEEDAVAVKGTL

-722 EPVPSS
+722 EPVPGNM
-728 LQEEVILEIRKR
+728 QEDLILEIRKR
-740 KSMPEEMPSLSS
+740 KKMPETLPSLSS
-752 WSRYLY
+752 WNRWVY

>member
-1 VPSAEFSRDNNT
+1 
-13 RLGIDYKS
+13 
-21 VRNVVKIKDPEAI
+21 
-34 KRLIMSDD
+34 MSDD
-42 YKHKRIISISAHI
+42 YEHKRIISISAHI

-86 DEEEQERG
+86 DDEEQERG

-161 VGGEACKPVLFIN
+161 VGGEACKPVLFVN

-182 LKLSPAKVYERID
+182 LKLPPAKVYERID
-195 IIVAKVNELIKKLAP
+195 IIIAKVNELIKKVAP
-210 KEFVKEW
+210 KEYAKEW
-217 QVGFERGT
+217 RVSFQEGS

-233 GWAFTMKTLEKRD
+233 GWAFTMKTLEKQG
-246 IKPIIVFEKYNEGD
+246 IKPIVVFEKYNEGD

-269 LDEALL
+269 LDDALL
-275 EMIAHHLPDPKT
+275 EMIVYHLPNPKE
-287 AQRYKIPRIWKGDMD
+287 AQKYKIPRIWKGDMETT
-302 SPEGKALMECDPNGP
+302 EGKALLECDRDGP

-331 KRPTLIGRVFSGTLK
+331 KRPTLIGRVFSGTVK
-346 TGDEIRLVN
+346 SGQPIRLVG
-355 MRQNARIK
+355 MKQNVTVK
-363 RLGVQEITDILPMEA
+363 RLGVQEITDILPMNE
-378 VPAGNLV
+378 VPAGNLFSV
-385 SIFGFICPSGE
+385 FGFICPSGE
-396 TFVGGDS
+396 SFVEVDS
-403 DMKGFEAIEYVS
+403 EMPAFEAIEYVS

-425 IDPQDIARLGE
+425 VDPQEIAKLGE
-436 VVRKWIMADPTA
+436 VVSKWIMADPTA
-448 RFTHDKESGEYRLDG
+448 RFIHDKESGEYRLDG

-478 QVEIS
+478 QVKITI
-483 VSEPII
+483 SEPII

-494 MTDTG
+494 ITGRG

-510 NRIRMFLSPL
+510 NRLRLYVEPL
-520 DDKTVELIKRKKVT
+520 DEKTVNLIRRKKIT
-534 ADMND
+534 ADQNA

-560 LDIYENCMLVDAMTG
+560 LDIYESSMLVDAMSG
-575 VQRFDRILAY
+575 VQRFDRIYSY
-585 LKTAFREFVD
+585 LDTTFREFID
-595 EGPIAHEPVLGV
+595 QGPLAREPVMGV

-629 TMVSSALNMSFL
+629 TMTSSGLNMSFL
-641 TGKPGLFEPVL
+641 TAKAGLYEPIL
-652 NTDIKTPTDTQG
+652 NTDIKTPVDTQG
-664 QVIKVLTGHRGQ
+664 GVIRVLTGHRGQ
-676 ILDIE
+676 VVTIE
-681 AEEDNVTVRGSL
+681 AEEDTVTVKGTL

-722 EPVPSS
+722 EPVPTSM
-728 LQEEVILEIRKR
+728 QEEKILEIRKR
-740 KSMPEEMPSLSS
+740 KGMPEQMPTLSS
-752 WSRYLY
+752 WSRWVY

>member
-1 VPSAEFSRDNNT
+1 M
-13 RLGIDYKS
+13 
-21 VRNVVKIKDPEAI
+21 VKIKEPDAI
-34 KRLIMSDD
+34 KRLILSDD

-106 EVDGEEYLVQLSD
+106 TVDGEEYLVQLSD

-142 LVDALEGVMTQTET
+142 LVDALEGMMTQTET

-161 VGGEACKPVLFIN
+161 VGSEACKPVLFIN

-182 LKLSPAKVYERID
+182 LKLPPAKVYERID
-195 IIVAKVNELIKKLAP
+195 IIISKVNTLIKKVAP
-210 KEFVKEW
+210 DEFKKSW
-217 QVGFERGT
+217 QVSFQEGS

-233 GWAFTMKTLEKRD
+233 GWAFTMKTLEKKD
-246 IKPIIVFEKYNEGD
+246 IKPTVVFEKYNEGD

-275 EMIAHHLPDPKT
+275 EMIVKHLPDPKT
-287 AQRYKIPRIWKGDMD
+287 AQKYKIPRIWKGDLD
-302 SPEGKALMECDPNGP
+302 TPEGKSLLECDPNGP
-317 LLGMITKIFVDPKS
+317 LLGMITKIFIDPKS
-331 KRPTLIGRVFSGTLK
+331 KRPTLIGRIFSGTIK
-346 TGDEIRLVN
+346 NGQEIRLVN
-355 MRQNARIK
+355 MKQNAKVK
-363 RLGVQEITDILPMEA
+363 RLGVQEITDILDMDK
-378 VPAGNLV
+378 VPAGNLFSV
-385 SIFGFICPSGE
+385 FGFMCPSGE
-396 TFVGGDS
+396 TFVEPGS
-403 DMKGFEAIEYVS
+403 EMQGFESIEYVC

-425 IDPQDIARLGE
+425 IDPQDVAKLGE
-436 VVRKWIMADPTA
+436 VVSKWIMADPTA
-448 RFTHDKESGEYRLDG
+448 RFFHDKESGEYRLDG

-478 QVEIS
+478 QVKID

-494 MTDTG
+494 MTERG

-510 NRIRMFLSPL
+510 NRVRMFLEPL
-520 DDKTVELIKRKKVT
+520 DEKTVELIKKKKVT
-534 ADMND
+534 MDQHPRD
-539 RERAQIL
+539 RGAIL
-546 RDEAGWDAKEARKI
+546 RDEAGWDAKVARKI
-560 LDIYENCMLVDAMTG
+560 LDIYESCMLVDAMSG
-575 VQRFDRILAY
+575 VQRFDRIFSY
-585 LKTAFREFVD
+585 LQTVFREFVD
-595 EGPIAHEPVLGV
+595 SGPIAHEPVMGV
-607 KVVITDATVHTDPAH
+607 KVTLTDATIHNDPAH
-622 TGYNEVA
+622 TGYNEVT
-629 TMVSSALNMSFL
+629 TMVSAGLNMGFL

-652 NTDIKTPTDTQG
+652 NVDIKTPTDTQG

-676 ILDIE
+676 IITIE
-681 AEEDNVTVRGSL
+681 GEEDNVTVKGSL

-717 EFRGF
+717 QFRGF
-722 EPVPSS
+722 EGVPTI
-728 LQEEVILEIRKR
+728 LQEDLILEIRKR
-740 KSMPEEMPSLSS
+740 KSMAEEMPSLSS
-752 WSRYLY
+752 WNRWVY

>member
-1 VPSAEFSRDNNT
+1 M
-13 RLGIDYKS
+13 
-21 VRNVVKIKDPEAI
+21 VKIKEPDAI
-34 KRLIMSDD
+34 KRLIRSDD
-42 YKHKRIISISAHI
+42 YEHKRIISISAHI

-161 VGGEACKPVLFIN
+161 VGGEACKPVLFVN

-182 LKLSPAKVYERID
+182 LKLPPQKVYERID
-195 IIVAKVNELIKKLAP
+195 IIIAKVNQLIKKVAP
-210 KEFVKEW
+210 EGYGKDWRVNF
-217 QVGFERGT
+217 QDGS

-233 GWAFTMKTLEKRD
+233 GWAFTMKTLEKKD
-246 IKPIIVFEKYNEGD
+246 IKPIVVFEKYNEGD
-260 EMWLRENLP
+260 EKWLRENLP
-269 LDEALL
+269 LDDALL
-275 EMIAHHLPDPKT
+275 EMIVKHLPDPKK
-287 AQRYKIPRIWKGDMD
+287 AQQYKIPRIWKGDLD
-302 SPEGKALMECDPNGP
+302 SPEGKALLNVDPNGP
-317 LLGMITKIFVDPKS
+317 LVGMITKIFVDPKS
-331 KRPTLIGRVFSGTLK
+331 KRPTLIGRVFSGTIK
-346 TGDEIRLVN
+346 SGQEIQLVN
-355 MRQNARIK
+355 MKQNAKVK
-363 RLGVQEITDILPMEA
+363 RLGVQEITDILDMDE
-378 VPAGNLV
+378 VPAGNLFSV
-385 SIFGFICPSGE
+385 FGFMCPSGE
-396 TFVGGDS
+396 SFVQPGS
-403 DMKGFEAIEYVS
+403 ETKGFEAIEYVS

-425 IDPQDIARLGE
+425 IDPQEIAKLGE
-436 VVRKWIMADPTA
+436 VVSKWIMADPTA
-448 RFTHDKESGEYRLDG
+448 RFFHDKESGEYRLDG

-478 QVEIS
+478 QVKIK

-494 MTDTG
+494 MTERG

-510 NRIRMFLSPL
+510 NRIRMYLEPL
-520 DDKTVELIKRKKVT
+520 DEKTVDLIRKKRIT
-534 ADMND
+534 ADMPS

-560 LDIYENCMLVDAMTG
+560 LDIYQSSMLVDAMSG
-575 VQRFDRILAY
+575 VQRFDRIFSY
-585 LKTAFREFVD
+585 LQTTFREFI
-595 EGPIAHEPVLGV
+595 EGGPIAREPVMGV
-607 KVVITDATVHTDPAH
+607 KVVLTDATVHTDPAH
-622 TGYNEVA
+622 TGYSEVA
-629 TMVSSALNMSFL
+629 TMVSAGLNMGFL
-641 TGKPGLFEPVL
+641 TGIPGLYEPVL
-652 NTDIKTPTDTQG
+652 NTDIKTPPDTQG
-664 QVIKVLTGHRGQ
+664 AVIKVLTGHRGQ
-676 ILDIE
+676 IITIE
-681 AEEDNVTVRGSL
+681 GEEDVVAVKGTL

-722 EPVPSS
+722 EPVPSN
-728 LQEEVILEIRKR
+728 LQEEIILEIRKR
-740 KSMPEEMPSLSS
+740 KDMPEEMPNLSS
-752 WSRYLY
+752 WNRWIY

>member
-1 VPSAEFSRDNNT
+1 M
-13 RLGIDYKS
+13 
-21 VRNVVKIKDPEAI
+21 VKIKDPDAI
-34 KRLIMSDD
+34 KRLIASDD
-42 YKHKRIISISAHI
+42 YEHKRIISISAHI
-55 DHGKTTTTDYL
+55 DHGKTTTSDYL

-182 LKLSPAKVYERID
+182 LKLPPAKVYERID
-195 IIVAKVNELIKKLAP
+195 IIISKVNELIKKVAP
-210 KEFVKEW
+210 PEMAKAWRQSF
-217 QVGFERGT
+217 QDST

-233 GWAFTMKTLEKRD
+233 GWAFTMKTLEKKG
-246 IKPIIVFEKYNEGD
+246 IKPNVVFEKYNEGD
-260 EMWLRENLP
+260 ERWLRDNLP
-269 LDEALL
+269 LDDALL
-275 EMIAHHLPDPKT
+275 EMIVTHLPNPKE
-287 AQRYKIPRIWKGDMD
+287 AQKYKIPRIWKGDLE
-302 SPEGKALMECDPNGP
+302 SPEGKALLECDPNGP

-331 KRPTLIGRVFSGTLK
+331 KRPTLIGRIFSGTIK
-346 TGDEIRLVN
+346 SGQSIRLVG
-355 MRQNARIK
+355 MKQNVPIK
-363 RLGVQEITDILPMEA
+363 RLGVQEITDILPMDE
-378 VPAGNLV
+378 VPAGNLFSV
-385 SIFGFICPSGE
+385 FGFMCPSGE
-396 TFVGGDS
+396 SFVEADS
-403 DMKGFEAIEYVS
+403 DMAGFEPIEYAS

-425 IDPQDIARLGE
+425 VDPQDVAKLGD
-436 VVRKWIMADPTA
+436 VVSKWIMADPTA
-448 RFTHDKESGEYRLDG
+448 SFFHDKESGEYRLNG

-469 EILTKRINE
+469 EILTKRIHE
-478 QVEIS
+478 QVKIH

-494 MTDTG
+494 IIKRG

-510 NRIRMFLSPL
+510 NRIRMFVEPL
-520 DDKTVELIKRKKVT
+520 DEKTIELIKKQKIVMEQTPR
-534 ADMND
+534 D
-539 RERAQIL
+539 RAAIL
-546 RDEAGWDAKEARKI
+546 RDEAGWDAKAARKI
-560 LDIYENCMLVDAMTG
+560 LDIYESSMLVDAMSG
-575 VQRFDRILAY
+575 VQKFDRIWPY
-585 LKTAFREFVD
+585 VQSSWREFID
-595 EGPIAHEPVLGV
+595 QGPVAREPVMGV
-607 KVVITDATVHTDPAH
+607 KITLTDATIHNDPAH

-629 TMVSSALNMSFL
+629 TMTSSGLNMSFL
-641 TGKPGLFEPVL
+641 SAQPALYEPIL
-652 NTDIKTPTDTQG
+652 NADIKTPPDTQG
-664 QVIKVLTGHRGQ
+664 GVIKVLTGHRGQ
-676 ILDIE
+676 ILTIE
-681 AEEDNVTVRGSL
+681 AEEDTVTIKGVL

-708 TAGRSFFGY
+708 SAGRSFFGY

-722 EPVPSS
+722 EPLPTS
-728 LQEEVILEIRKR
+728 LQEEKILEIRGR
-740 KSMPEEMPSLSS
+740 KGLPEEMPSMSS
-752 WSRYLY
+752 WNRWIY